1 MAMKQEETEEEL
13 LEERDPHRQVE
24 ETPGHAFRRASEIE
38 QIDDSQL
45 PQSIKKLFKN
55 Q

>member
-1 MAMKQEETEEEL
+1 MKQEETEEKLSDEGNPEMQA
-13 LEERDPHRQVE
+13 EENHDDV
-24 ETPGHAFRRASEIE
+24 FRKASEIE